1 MIRVV
6 DAMPAVAELLTQSVV
21 FTSPRPVM
29 SLNDIYDLLPEIAAV
44 SDSSRIVAARMES
57 SGFIEVTAPW
67 YTLSQGVMVMR
78 SGTFMTKGEGNDAK
92 LWSVICCQPS
102 KLDINGLIG
111 PLFKQALSRI
121 NELVAARVKND
132 ASGLFTPATANGI
145 DEWVSNILIQT
156 FAGNPL

>member
-6 DAMPAVAELLTQSVV
+6 DAIPAVAGLLTQSVV

-67 YTLSQGVMVMR
+67 YTLSRGAMVMR
-78 SGTFMTKGEGNDAK
+78 SGTFTDEGEDDDAK

-102 KLDINGLIG
+102 MPDINGLIG
-111 PLFKQALSRI
+111 PLFKQALKRS
-121 NELVAARVKND
+121 NKLAAARVKSD
-132 ASGLFTPATANGI
+132 APELFTPAVANGI
-145 DEWVSNILIQT
+145 DEWISNILIQV
-156 FAGNPL
+156 FSGNPL